1 MHRKPVNAH
10 NRDDFDFARQTM
22 SRPNDPHCHS
32 LQFYA
37 TATYPC
43 SYLEGRQA
51 RSQVAAPNHLV
62 DTPVYS
68 RLVEQGF
75 RRSGAFTYRPH
86 CDACQACKPIRIDV
100 ERYCATRAQ
109 KRAWRTHSDLQ
120 ATLVPLAFDAA
131 HYRLYQRYIH
141 SRHANAGM
149 DEDSEAQYTQFLLSS
164 RVDSALVEFR
174 TPDGTLQM
182 VSIIDILDTG
192 LSAVYTFF
200 DPDAQGSLGTYGII
214 WQIRHCQ
221 ALGLPWLY
229 LGYWI
234 PESRKM
240 AYKSHFGPHQI
251 YVNGIWMSAPNH
263 AP

>member
-1 MHRKPVNAH
+1 
-10 NRDDFDFARQTM
+10 M

-37 TATYPC
+37 TAPYPC
-43 SYLEGRQA
+43 SYLEGLSA

-62 DTPVYS
+62 DAPVYS

-86 CDACQACKPIRIDV
+86 CDGCQACKPIRVDV
-100 ERYCATRAQ
+100 NRFQATRSQ
-109 KRAWRTHSDLQ
+109 RRAWQANQHLQ
-120 ATLVPLAFDAA
+120 ATTLPLVFDAD
-131 HYRLYQRYIH
+131 HFRLYQHYIT

-164 RVDSALVEFR
+164 RVDSALIEFR
-174 TPDGTLQM
+174 TPEGLLQM

-192 LSAVYTFF
+192 VSAVYTFF
-200 DPDAQGSLGTYGII
+200 DPDAQGSLGTYGIV
-214 WQIRHCQ
+214 WLIRHRQ

-240 AYKSHFGPHQI
+240 AYKSLFRPHQI
-251 YVNGIWMSAPNH
+251 LVNGIWVSASTH

>member
-1 MHRKPVNAH
+1 MHQTSVSAH
-10 NRDDFDFARQTM
+10 NKGALDAAYQTM
-22 SRPNDPHCHS
+22 SRPNDPLHHN

-37 TATYPC
+37 TAPYPC
-43 SYLEGRQA
+43 SYLEGKQA

-68 RLVEQGF
+68 RLIEQGF

-100 ERYCATRAQ
+100 ERYQATRSQ
-109 KRAWRTHSDLQ
+109 KRAWQAHQNLQ
-120 ATLVPLAFDAA
+120 STLLPLAFDVD
-131 HYRLYQRYIH
+131 HFRLYQRYIS

-174 TPDGTLQM
+174 TPDGVLQM

-200 DPDAQGSLGTYGII
+200 NPDAQGSLGTYGIV

-240 AYKSHFGPHQI
+240 AYKSLFRPHQI
-251 YVNGIWMSAPNH
+251 HVNGVWMSAPTQ